1 MPEEPLVYI
10 IILHWIHLTDT
21 IECLESI
28 AGINYK
34 NFKVVLINNDID
46 NPHRLIKTDDLQI
59 KKNDFSWEKSS
70 RQTINIYAQL

>member
-34 NFKVVLINNDID
+34 NLKVVLINNDID
-46 NPHRLIKTDDLQI
+46 
-59 KKNDFSWEKSS
+59 DFPKETERK
-70 RQTINIYAQL
+70 